1 MSTPRGPAHLQKL
14 IRNAA
19 TINATQKGM
28 LQAAV
33 FWMNWES
40 LKFFPAIKTW
50 AKAAGLSHQT
60 IITHVRKLQAL
71 GVLEIEERFERGR
84 SRTNVYRLVP
94 SALQSA
100 EPLLFQEPVTCDLEK
115 VKSAETKGQTGALKR
130 SNWQREKVNVVDPI
144 CIELSEEHPQHQSR
158 PLAATKAVA
167 SKPVTG
173 GGGGS
178 NLSPDEIDAI
188 VEAIEHL
195 GVCTATAF
203 ELSHLDG
210 MSMTKVRYVA
220 DRLNTACATG
230 RIVYPAKLAE
240 KFLRTGEEH
249 LDGYKAWVRED
260 NRRLAARARAQ
271 TPTQD
276 SPAPTSPAVAEAF
289 RALLVRRA
297 ERFAGSHADHAAFG
311 AFCRSASRAIEGNRS
326 LATGTVI
333 TTEIE
338 QLQSPHLELRV
349 LSLMAAAAGVSLEV
363 PTDTLRIDRGEQAQ
377 GPQNVAL

>member
-1 MSTPRGPAHLQKL
+1 
-14 IRNAA
+14 
-19 TINATQKGM
+19 
-28 LQAAV
+28 
-33 FWMNWES
+33 
-40 LKFFPAIKTW
+40 
-50 AKAAGLSHQT
+50 
-60 IITHVRKLQAL
+60 
-71 GVLEIEERFERGR
+71 
-84 SRTNVYRLVP
+84 
-94 SALQSA
+94 
-100 EPLLFQEPVTCDLEK
+100 
-115 VKSAETKGQTGALKR
+115 
-130 SNWQREKVNVVDPI
+130 
-144 CIELSEEHPQHQSR
+144 
-158 PLAATKAVA
+158 
-167 SKPVTG
+167 
-173 GGGGS
+173 
-178 NLSPDEIDAI
+178 
-188 VEAIEHL
+188 
-195 GVCTATAF
+195 
-203 ELSHLDG
+203 
-210 MSMTKVRYVA
+210 MTKVRYVA

-311 AFCRSASRAIEGNRS
+311 AFCRSASRAIESNRT
-326 LATGTVI
+326 LATGAVI

-363 PTDTLRIDRGEQAQ
+363 PTDTLRIDRGEQTQ